1 MTFSVSVVIPAFNVE
16 NFIEKAIK
24 SALQQPEVNEVVVVN
39 DGSTD
44 NTLQILE
51 NLKNSDS
58 KIKVYHHENKSNKG
72 RSASRNLGILKA
84 SDNFIAFL
92 DADDF
97 YLNSRFKND
106 EAIFKNNKNI
116 DGVYNAVGFELYR
129 EVTESELG
137 KHKLSTV
144 TKRINPDEL
153 FEAIVSSKY
162 GYLHL
167 NGLTIKKTVFDTV
180 GLFNESLVV
189 AEDSDIIFKM
199 ALKCKLESGII
210 DEPIASRGIHEDNIF
225 TREDL
230 YKKYNVK
237 LFESLVN
244 WSCKNGISLKNIDT
258 LLNWL
263 WFFKFKE
270 TNSLIA
276 YLFYWI
282 YLFWRNPKL
291 LFSKLGVK
299 YFPLVRLRQKLFS
312 FLYNHKQVKS

>member
-1 MTFSVSVVIPAFNVE
+1 MTFSVSVVIPAYNVE

-84 SDNFIAFL
+84 TKNFIAFL

-97 YLNSRFKND
+97 YLDYRFKND
-106 EAIFKNNKNI
+106 RTILENDKSI

-144 TKRINPDEL
+144 TKKIPPNEL
-153 FEAIVSSKY
+153 FDSIVSSKY

-167 NGLTIKKTVFDTV
+167 NGLTVKKSVFDAI

-199 ALKCKLESGII
+199 ALKCRLESGII
-210 DEPIASRGIHEDNIF
+210 DKPLANRGIHEDNIF

-230 YKKYNVK
+230 YKTYNVK
-237 LFESLVN
+237 LYESLVN
-244 WSCKNGISLKNIDT
+244 WSCKNGVSLKNIDT
-258 LLNWL
+258 LLNWV

-270 TNSLIA
+270 TKSLIA
-276 YLFYWI
+276 YLFYWV
-282 YLFWRNPKL
+282 YLFGRNPKL
-291 LFSKLGVK
+291 VFNKLSIK
-299 YFPLVRLRQKLFS
+299 YFPLVRLRQKLFP
-312 FLYNHKQVKS
+312 FLYNN